1 MELTEEKLKIATKLL
16 YKVKDWEALAF
27 YHNLYLYVKNGGSKD
42 KAEMIYNS
50 SISYIG
56 GYYTP
61 DEIKKIVKLYKRIF
75 HNKF

>member
-1 MELTEEKLKIATKLL
+1 MKLTTENLKIATKIL

-27 YHNLYLYVKNGGSKD
+27 YHNLYLYVKSGGSKD

-50 SISYIG
+50 SISYIW

-61 DEIKKIVKLYKRIF
+61 DEIAKIARLYKRIF